1 MDVFGLSKL
10 NEIKIYDNYSIF
22 KVHEKKYEVANPYL
36 SLRVYVKC
44 LDTHENSEVLIQN
57 VRMSVPAFRRIPF

>member
-1 MDVFGLSKL
+1 MTTITFSSFQKTKS
-10 NEIKIYDNYSIF
+10 EA
-22 KVHEKKYEVANPYL
+22 ANPYL

-44 LDTHENSEVLIQN
+44 LDTHENSEVLLQN

>member
-1 MDVFGLSKL
+1 MSEAKL
-10 NEIKIYDNYSIF
+10 NEIKIDDNYNIF
-22 KVHEKKYEVANPYL
+22 KVPEKKSEAATPYL